1 VSRRSRSTHDG
12 PHVELAPAATEPAAE
27 PVETLV
33 ADRYLDA
40 LLAAV
45 EPASGVRAGAAP
57 TSASR
62 VGHRDAAPPDI
73 ELEPGLRAG
82 AAPTSASRVGH
93 RDAAPPDI
101 ELEPGLRDA
110 ALVLRHALVRV
121 HPSFRFEE
129 RLAARLA
136 AAARSGDHGE
146 RGWGTLI
153 PFTSGGADAAPGPG
167 SAVTGAVWPAPELAR
182 PDPWLDAILSGAV
195 EPADGVLA
203 GTASRLVSARRPL
216 LVGGAITSA
225 ALSLAG
231 VAWVAWR
238 VARPGVIA
246 DIEGTA

>member
-73 ELEPGLRAG
+73 ELEPGLR
-82 AAPTSASRVGH
+82 
-93 RDAAPPDI
+93 
-101 ELEPGLRDA
+101 DA

-136 AAARSGDHGE
+136 AAARSGDHLE

-153 PFTSGGADAAPGPG
+153 PFTSGGADAAPVTA
-167 SAVTGAVWPAPELAR
+167 SAVAGAVWPAPELAR

-195 EPADGVLA
+195 DPADEVLA
-203 GTASRLVSARRPL
+203 GPASRLASARRPL